1 MERLVRGVQL
11 IRNGGV
17 KMSEQLMDC
26 STATG
31 CTSAIRVAIVAVGD
45 EVRGIRALYA
55 CLQRSRMER
64 VILGVQPVRKG
75 EMTMSEMLMDCSTMT
90 DHTLAKRPT
99 ILLVEDE
106 ERVRRALHA
115 LLQRPGYEVIG
126 VGTVEEAEQ
135 CIAARGSE
143 NIAVILC
150 DIHLHPDPKELEAY
164 EFYQRWTAEYPE
176 LPFIL
181 MSGDHSSWDLPAV
194 RSGAVHFLAKPFNV
208 YDLLAVMQSV
218 LEE

>member
-1 MERLVRGVQL
+1 
-11 IRNGGV
+11 
-17 KMSEQLMDC
+17 MSERFSDC
-26 STATG
+26 VTMTKPSPAM
-31 CTSAIRVAIVAVGD
+31 RVALVAVEG

-55 CLQRSRMER
+55 CLQRPGMER
-64 VILGVQPVRKG
+64 LILEVQPVRKG
-75 EMTMSEMLMDCSTMT
+75 EMTMSERLMDCSTMT

-115 LLQRPGYEVIG
+115 LLQRPDYEVISC
-126 VGTVEEAEQ
+126 GTVEEAEKF
-135 CIAARGSE
+135 ITARGSQ
-143 NIAVILC
+143 NIAVIVS
-150 DIHLHPDPKELEAY
+150 DINLHTDSKELEGY
-164 EFYQRWTAEYPE
+164 KFFQRWTAEHPE

-181 MSGDHSSWDLPAV
+181 ISGDHSSWDLPAV
-194 RSGAVHFLAKPFNV
+194 RSGAVHFLAKPFNI